1 MKHLPVFLDVSDR
14 SILVDG
20 GGTGAA
26 RRAERALSAGAKVR
40 LFDPAPQAEVLAL
53 LGCDGF
59 TQVARIPNAD
69 DFAGVI
75 IAYGASDDPIRD
87 AFLHSQGKAAGALVN
102 VADVKPLCDFIT
114 PSVVERDAVTIAI
127 STGGTAPV
135 IGRILRARIEAML
148 PTGYGQLA
156 RFLSGFRATIETKI
170 TNSRTRRRFWEAMI
184 DGPISDRYLAG
195 DAAGAATL
203 IDDALAQNG
212 DEFGG
217 VTIIGIGAGEADLVT
232 FRALGAMQR
241 ADLVLHGVNATPE
254 LLALTRRDAERIVS
268 NPAQIAQI
276 SQIALKCARAGQR
289 VVWLVA
295 GSAQNSPDI
304 DAAHDTLRQGGVATQ
319 IIPGVAPRHGENVVP
334 LPLGGAAPE
343 HALSLTP
350 RGAP

>member
-1 MKHLPVFLDVSDR
+1 MKHLPVFLDVNDR

-40 LFDPAPQAEVLAL
+40 LFDPAPGGEVLSL
-53 LGCDGF
+53 IGRDGF
-59 TQVARIPNAD
+59 THVARLPRAK
-69 DFAGVI
+69 DFAGVM
-75 IAYGASDDPIRD
+75 IAYGASDDPSRD
-87 AFLHSQGKAAGALVN
+87 AFLHRHGKAAGALVN

-114 PSVVERDAVTIAI
+114 PSVVERDAVTVAI

-135 IGRILRARIEAML
+135 IGRVLRARIEAML

-184 DGPISDRYLAG
+184 DGPIADRYLAG
-195 DAAGAATL
+195 DTAGAEDL
-203 IDDALAQNG
+203 IADALAQNG
-212 DEFGG
+212 VEPGS
-217 VTIIGIGAGEADLVT
+217 VAIIGVGPGETDLVT

-241 ADLVLHGVNATPE
+241 ADLVLHGANTTPE
-254 LLALTRRDAERIVS
+254 FLALTRRDAERIVS
-268 NPAQIAQI
+268 NPAQII
-276 SQIALKCARAGQR
+276 QIALNGARAGQR

-295 GSAQNSPDI
+295 GTAQNSPDV
-304 DAAHDTLRQGGVATQ
+304 DAAHDTLRQAGIATQ
-319 IIPGVAPRHGENVVP
+319 IIPGVAPRQGGNVVP
-334 LPLGGAAPE
+334 LPLGGAARE

-350 RGAP
+350 RHAP